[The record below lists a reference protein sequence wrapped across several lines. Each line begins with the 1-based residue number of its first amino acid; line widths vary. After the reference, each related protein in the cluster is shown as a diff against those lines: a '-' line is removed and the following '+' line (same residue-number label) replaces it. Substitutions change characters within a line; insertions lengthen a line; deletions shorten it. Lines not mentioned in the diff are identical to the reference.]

1 MDQESEMLNFP
12 RKIKRIFLKKL
23 DMAVILMAK
32 EFLGVV
38 LDSWFM

>member
-12 RKIKRIFLKKL
+12 RKRREVFFKKL